1 MIQLTIEHSIF
12 EGESLTTYTLEGDT
26 YEKKD
31 MIKKL
36 GFRWK
41 FPLPLQKA
49 LVDAHGAETAL
60 YMQSDKMFSVN
71 KRWTKTVSASLDESQ
86 ERRDWIAEVKK
97 TLEISEI
104 TEITE
109 TKKGE

>member
-1 MIQLTIEHSIF
+1 MIKLAIEHSIF
-12 EGESLTTYTLEGDT
+12 DGESLTTYTLEGDT

-31 MIKKL
+31 TIKKL

-49 LVDAHGAETAL
+49 LVDAHGAETML
-60 YMQSDKMFSVN
+60 CMQDDKMFSAN
-71 KRWTKTVSASLDESQ
+71 KRWTKTVSASESQ
-86 ERRDWIAEVKK
+86 ERRDWIDEVRK
-97 TLEISEI
+97 TLEI